1 MRKEALVA
9 HISPDEPKVPSES
22 AFTAHVKAVHVTG
35 MFRADEGLTT
45 LSLSVNED
53 EQALSLMLGGNAVS
67 LNAKP
72 ALDLLQ
78 WLHERRDVLLEMQA
92 EVPRQD
98 AKEVLL
104 DEQQQQQ
111 VILGDNPEDE
121 P

>member
-1 MRKEALVA
+1 MT
-9 HISPDEPKVPSES
+9 HPWHDESNAPSTD

-45 LSLSVNED
+45 LSLSVDEG

-67 LNAKP
+67 LNAQQ

-78 WLHERRDVLLEMQA
+78 WLHERRDVILGMQA
-92 EVPRQD
+92 QVPRQD

-104 DEQQQQQ
+104 EEQQQQQ
-111 VILGDNPEDE
+111 ESLVDTEDE

>member
-1 MRKEALVA
+1 MT
-9 HISPDEPKVPSES
+9 HPSHDESNAPSAN

-35 MFRADEGLTT
+35 MFRVDEGLTI

-53 EQALSLMLGGNAVS
+53 EQAVFLVIGGNAVS
-67 LNAKP
+67 LNAQQ

-78 WLHERRDVLLEMQA
+78 WLHERRDVILGMQA
-92 EVPRQD
+92 GVPKKD

-104 DEQQQQQ
+104 EEQQQQQ
-111 VILGDNPEDE
+111 ESPVDAEDE